1 MLNLPELVIF
11 DLDNTLYDY
20 ESANS
25 AGENALINF
34 LHENLKI
41 SNAEIKN
48 QLIQSRMNV
57 KDALGTTASSH
68 SRLMYIREFL
78 NSNELNV
85 HATFA
90 LECEQVFW
98 RSYMEKMILFEGVE
112 EFVNYLR
119 LSRSKLVLVTDL
131 STQIQIRKLAWLGLE
146 KAFELIITS
155 EEAGGD
161 KETGKPEAML
171 RRFVTPAAGKTWA
184 IGDKDWDHLMSDEST
199 FFKKTT
205 SGKIKG
211 KSESE
216 FEFSSF
222 KELLS
227 KLDFSSESA

>member
-48 QLIQSRMNV
+48 QLIHSRKNV
-57 KDALGTTASSH
+57 KDALGNTASSH

-78 NSNELNV
+78 NSNDLNV

-98 RSYMEKMILFEGVE
+98 RSYMERMVLFEGVE
-112 EFVNYLR
+112 ELVNYLR

-146 KAFELIITS
+146 KTFELIITS

-171 RRFVTPAAGKTWA
+171 RRFVTPIVGKTWA
-184 IGDKDWDHLMSDEST
+184 IGDKDWDHLFSADST
-199 FFKKTT
+199 FFRKAT
-205 SGKIKG
+205 SGKLKQ
-211 KSESE
+211 KSDSLY
-216 FEFSSF
+216 EFSDF
-222 KELLS
+222 RELLS
-227 KLDFSSESA
+227 QLNFAD

>member
-1 MLNLPELVIF
+1 MLILPELVIF
-11 DLDNTLYDY
+11 DLDNTLYNY

-25 AGENALINF
+25 AGENALLNF
-34 LHENLKI
+34 LHENLRI
-41 SNAEIKN
+41 SHSELTAH
-48 QLIQSRMNV
+48 LIDSRKSV
-57 KDALGTTASSH
+57 KSTLGATAASH

-78 NSNELNV
+78 NSNDLNV

-98 RSYMEKMILFEGVE
+98 RSYMDKMVLYEGVE

-119 LSRSKLVLVTDL
+119 LSRSKLVLITDL

-161 KETGKPEAML
+161 KETGKPETML
-171 RRFVTPAAGKTWA
+171 RRFITPVAGKTWA
-184 IGDKDWDHLMSDEST
+184 VGDKDWDHLFSTEST

-205 SGKIKG
+205 SGKLKK
-211 KSESE
+211 KSETLY
-216 FEFSSF
+216 EFSDF
-222 KELLS
+222 RELIS
-227 KLDFSSESA
+227 QINFEN

>member
-1 MLNLPELVIF
+1 VLNLPELVIF

-25 AGENALINF
+25 AGEYALIDF
-34 LHENLKI
+34 LHKNLQI

-48 QLIQSRMNV
+48 QLFHSRKKV
-57 KDALGTTASSH
+57 KGALGNTASSH

-78 NSNELNV
+78 NSNDLNV

-98 RSYMEKMILFEGVE
+98 RSYMERMVLFEGVE
-112 EFVNYLR
+112 ELVNYLR

-146 KAFELIITS
+146 KTFELIITS

-171 RRFVTPAAGKTWA
+171 RRFVTPVVGKTWA
-184 IGDKDWDHLMSDEST
+184 IGDKDWDHLFSTDST
-199 FFKKTT
+199 FFRKTA
-205 SGKIKG
+205 SGKMKQ
-211 KSESE
+211 KSESLY
-216 FEFSSF
+216 EFSDF
-222 KELLS
+222 RELLS
-227 KLDFSSESA
+227 RIDFEG

>member
-25 AGENALINF
+25 AGETALINF
-34 LHENLKI
+34 LHENLEI
-41 SNAEIKN
+41 SKAEIKN
-48 QLIQSRMNV
+48 QLIHSCKNV
-57 KDALGTTASSH
+57 KGALGSTASSH

-78 NSNELNV
+78 NSNDLNV

-146 KAFELIITS
+146 KAFDLIITS

-171 RRFVTPAAGKTWA
+171 RRFVSPVAGNTWA
-184 IGDKDWDHLMSDEST
+184 IGDKDWDHLFSTDST
-199 FFKKTT
+199 FFRKTG
-205 SGKIKG
+205 SGKLKQ
-211 KSESE
+211 KSEFQ

-222 KELLS
+222 RELI
-227 KLDFSSESA
+227 SETNFEN

>member
-25 AGENALINF
+25 AGETALTNF

-41 SNAEIKN
+41 SKAEIKN
-48 QLIQSRMNV
+48 QLIHSRKNV
-57 KDALGTTASSH
+57 KDALGATASSH

-78 NSNELNV
+78 NSNDLNM

-98 RSYMEKMILFEGVE
+98 RSYMEKMVLFEGVE

-131 STQIQIRKLAWLGLE
+131 STQIQIRKLAWIGLE

-171 RRFVTPAAGKTWA
+171 RRFVVPVAGRTWA
-184 IGDKDWDHLMSDEST
+184 IGDKDWDHMFSSDST

-205 SGKIKG
+205 SGKLRQ
-211 KSESE
+211 KSESLYQ
-216 FEFSSF
+216 FSDF

-227 KLDFSSESA
+227 QINFAD

>member
-1 MLNLPELVIF
+1 MLHLPELVIF

-25 AGENALINF
+25 AGESALINF
-34 LHENLKI
+34 LHQNLRI
-41 SNAEIKN
+41 SNTEIMN
-48 QLIQSRMNV
+48 QLIHSRKNV
-57 KDALGTTASSH
+57 KDALGNTASSH

-78 NSNELNV
+78 NSNDLNV

-98 RSYMEKMILFEGVE
+98 RSYMEKMVLFEGVE

-161 KETGKPEAML
+161 KETGKPETML
-171 RRFVTPAAGKTWA
+171 RRFVTPVAGKTWA
-184 IGDKDWDHLMSDEST
+184 VGDKDWDHLFSTEST

-205 SGKIKG
+205 SGKLKK
-211 KSESE
+211 KSETLY
-216 FEFSSF
+216 EFSDF
-222 KELLS
+222 RELIS
-227 KLDFSSESA
+227 QINFEN

>member
-1 MLNLPELVIF
+1 MFKLPELVIF

-20 ESANS
+20 KSANS

-34 LHENLKI
+34 LHQNLKI
-41 SNAEIKN
+41 SNGEIMN
-48 QLIQSRMNV
+48 QLVHSRKNV
-57 KDALGTTASSH
+57 KDTLGNTASSH

-78 NSNELNV
+78 NLNDLKV

-98 RSYMEKMILFEGVE
+98 RSYMEKMVLFEGVE
-112 EFVNYLR
+112 ELVNYLR

-171 RRFVTPAAGKTWA
+171 RRFVAPVAGKSWA
-184 IGDKDWDHLMSDEST
+184 IGDKDWDHLFSTDST
-199 FFKKTT
+199 FFRKTT
-205 SGKIKG
+205 SGKLKQ
-211 KSESE
+211 KSESLY
-216 FEFSSF
+216 EFSDYR
-222 KELLS
+222 ELLS
-227 KLDFSSESA
+227 QIDFAG

>member
-41 SNAEIKN
+41 SKAEIKN
-48 QLIQSRMNV
+48 QLIHSRKNV

-78 NSNELNV
+78 NSKDLSM

-98 RSYMEKMILFEGVE
+98 RSYMEKMVLFEGVE

-131 STQIQIRKLAWLGLE
+131 STQIQLRKLAWIGLE

-161 KETGKPEAML
+161 KESGKPEAML
-171 RRFVTPAAGKTWA
+171 RRFVAPVAGKTWA
-184 IGDKDWDHLMSDEST
+184 IGDKDWDHIFSSDST

-205 SGKIKG
+205 SGKLKQN
-211 KSESE
+211 SESLY
-216 FEFSSF
+216 EFSDF

-227 KLDFSSESA
+227 QINFAD